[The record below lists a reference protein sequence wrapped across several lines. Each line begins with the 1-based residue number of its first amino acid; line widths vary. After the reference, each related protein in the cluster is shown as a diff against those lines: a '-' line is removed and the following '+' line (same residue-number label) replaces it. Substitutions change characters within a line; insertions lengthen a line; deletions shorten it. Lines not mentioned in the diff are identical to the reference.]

1 MKDEGQGKKGKCPKC
16 AHLLTVP
23 ASTKGRPA
31 ISIEKTEPVTQ
42 PKEYVPEWAK
52 DPPSPIYEGTDDSI
66 ELFRE
71 RFGFLIPTFDS
82 LSVFLMAVT
91 WILFLATNPVTQ
103 DKITELMGYFPT
115 KYPALNMLA
124 AGAVF
129 LAFIVLCFYMVL
141 SERDKT
147 STEKRIMAVFAVITT
162 IIIAYAC
169 GTYLMKSYKNSAQ
182 QITFD
187 WHIISNWWIIFPI
200 WNLIN
205 ARILGQMLISGVI
218 NEDCVSDRRATPHQV
233 FLGLAAVIA
242 IFLFC
247 NYTFKL
253 YWAITFS
260 ICTVYTTSFDRA
272 LQNVFPG
279 LTGQKYEQ
287 SEILPKNHKSKM
299 TYV

>member
-1 MKDEGQGKKGKCPKC
+1 MIKFKCVYCGQRIQVKDEGQGKKGKCPKC
-16 AHLLTVP
+16 SHLLTVP

-31 ISIEKTEPVTQ
+31 ISIEKTEPITQ
-42 PKEYVPEWAK
+42 SREYVPEWAK
-52 DPPSPIYEGTDDSI
+52 EEPSPIYEGTDDSI

-82 LSVFLMAVT
+82 LSIFLMAVT
-91 WILFLATNPVTQ
+91 WILFLATNPGTQ
-103 DKITELMGYFPT
+103 DKITELMSYFPT
-115 KYPALNMLA
+115 KYPGLNMLA
-124 AGAVF
+124 AGMVF

-147 STEKRIMAVFAVITT
+147 DTERQIMAVFAVITT

-169 GTYLMKSYKNSAQ
+169 GTYLKKANK
-182 QITFD
+182 IVD
-187 WHIISNWWIIFPI
+187 WRIIFPM
-200 WNLIN
+200 WNLFN
-205 ARILGQMLISGVI
+205 ARMLLVMLRTGVI
-218 NEDCVSDRRATPHQV
+218 NEDCVSDRRATPLQL
-233 FLGLAAVIA
+233 FLGLTAVIA

-260 ICTVYTTSFDRA
+260 ICMVYTTSFDRG
-272 LQNVFPG
+272 LQSVFPG

-287 SEILPKNHKSKM
+287 SE
-299 TYV
+299 V

>member
-1 MKDEGQGKKGKCPKC
+1 MIKFKCIYCGQKILAKDDGAGKKGKCPKC

-23 ASTKGRPA
+23 ESTKGRPA

-52 DPPSPIYEGTDDSI
+52 EPPFQFYQGSDDSV

-71 RFGFLIPTFDS
+71 RFGFLIPTYDS

-91 WILFLATNPVTQ
+91 WILFLATNSGTQ
-103 DKITELMGYFPT
+103 DKITELMSYFPT

-124 AGAVF
+124 AGVAF
-129 LAFIVLCFYMVL
+129 LAFLVSCFYMVL
-141 SERDKT
+141 SNRDKT
-147 STEKRIMAVFAVITT
+147 DTEKKIMAVFAVITT
-162 IIIAYAC
+162 IVIAGAC
-169 GTYLMKSYKNSAQ
+169 GIYLKKANK
-182 QITFD
+182 IVD
-187 WHIISNWWIIFPI
+187 WRIIFPL
-200 WNLIN
+200 WNLFN
-205 ARILGQMLISGVI
+205 ARMLLVMLSTGVI
-218 NEDCVSDRRATPHQV
+218 NEECVSDRRATLLQV

-247 NYTFKL
+247 NYTFEL
-253 YWAITFS
+253 HWAITFS
-260 ICTVYTTSFDRA
+260 ICIVYTTSFDRA

-287 SEILPKNHKSKM
+287 SE
-299 TYV
+299 V